1 MAERNIPPD
10 VVERAAAAGASDIII
25 EDGGFN
31 EPRTDGHTEP
41 SATAAAAAAGALAE
55 APASGA
61 LARVS
66 SVTLQVTVNT
76 NYGEEVYI
84 CGSDPAIG
92 NWLPAD
98 GVKLSTS
105 AEIYPDWFVTLPLPL
120 ASRPVRYKYV
130 IKMAADMFTWE
141 NRIPD
146 RELIADAEEIFLNDG
161 RFNQIQRQVTV
172 LRAQSHATRRGSP
185 HGSVTCGAWKQVTF
199 QKMGSPPVGRDPA
212 SRTRSTMLR
221 SSDVGGTQV
230 PLPPFAPRGLR
241 ATAAA
246 ALPCTAVA
254 RSCYDMSTRS
264 PLNLNLTADR
274 LQAMQEHQVAAARK
288 QQLNDQIAE
297 LQRYRAVDAA
307 ELSALKA
314 RQGAPG
320 APGGADRAMADLKVA
335 QEQMAQLEAA
345 RAEARPSP
353 LFPSY

>member
-31 EPRTDGHTEP
+31 EPRIDGHAEP
-41 SATAAAAAAGALAE
+41 SAAAAAAAAGALAE

-146 RELIADAEEIFLNDG
+146 RELVADAEEIFLNDG
-161 RFNQIQRQVTV
+161 RFNQIQRQVTPPTVLPTVPPTVASPTIQRQVAV
-172 LRAQSHATRRGSP
+172 LRAQCVQHTTLGTNWTRPLHFEVPCDTPGLTSRECGVRCLETGDFPEDGEPPGRPQIPPPPPLVLIGHA
-185 HGSVTCGAWKQVTF
+185 
-199 QKMGSPPVGRDPA
+199 A
-212 SRTRSTMLR
+212 S
-221 SSDVGGTQV
+221 
-230 PLPPFAPRGLR
+230 
-241 ATAAA
+241 
-246 ALPCTAVA
+246 
-254 RSCYDMSTRS
+254 
-264 PLNLNLTADR
+264 LTP
-274 LQAMQEHQVAAARK
+274 
-288 QQLNDQIAE
+288 
-297 LQRYRAVDAA
+297 Y
-307 ELSALKA
+307 
-314 RQGAPG
+314 
-320 APGGADRAMADLKVA
+320 
-335 QEQMAQLEAA
+335 
-345 RAEARPSP
+345 
-353 LFPSY
+353 